1 MHTYPDTIAYYKKQ
15 KIWHAKFTKTK
26 PSASFFV
33 VAIQYVHIHDLRH
46 AKHVMQACCEHAF
59 TFSIKML
66 WRDTHM
72 AVWST
77 E

>member
-1 MHTYPDTIAYYKKQ
+1 MHTYPDTIAYNKKQ

-46 AKHVMQACCEHAF
+46 AKHVVQACCERAF

-72 AVWST
+72 AV
-77 E
+77 

>member
-33 VAIQYVHIHDLRH
+33 LAIQYVHIHDLRH
-46 AKHVMQACCEHAF
+46 AKHVVQACCERAF

-72 AVWST
+72 AV
-77 E
+77 

>member
-33 VAIQYVHIHDLRH
+33 VAVQYVHIHDLRH
-46 AKHVMQACCEHAF
+46 AKHVVQACCERAF

-72 AVWST
+72 AV
-77 E
+77 

>member
-46 AKHVMQACCEHAF
+46 AKHVVQACCERAF